1 MSMTKRYLESLP
13 AGEQD
18 AILGR
23 FDEWTDDAE
32 NEPELTQ
39 DEMTEL
45 MHQRAKAEVEWAR
58 ALMEESDA
66 PMDAENEELNDPP
79 VKCRICRDL
88 RPISEMN
95 TNGECSRCQREAA
108 LLVKPEPKRVDC
120 DGWSI

>member
-13 AGEQD
+13 QSEQD

-39 DEMTEL
+39 EEMTEL
-45 MHQRAKAEVEWAR
+45 MHQRAEAEVEWAR
-58 ALMEESDA
+58 ALMEE
-66 PMDAENEELNDPP
+66 EEEELNDPP

-95 TNGECSRCQREAA
+95 TNGECPRCQRRFA
-108 LLVKPEPKRVDC
+108 LLVKPQPPSVKAGCFDV
-120 DGWSI
+120 